1 MQDLQHDSRTEY
13 NSIRNSTYMRKLE
26 IRLILVSKKN
36 YKLNLLIIEIIDM
49 FYKLKIMLE
58 EKMKYNLE

>member
-1 MQDLQHDSRTEY
+1 
-13 NSIRNSTYMRKLE
+13 MRKLE

-58 EKMKYNLE
+58 EKMKYNLKQIFKVCVIF